1 MTVAGFIAGTILGAY
16 FVGGSVLWG
25 YVETLRARGAP
36 KGTLPHPL
44 AFFGP
49 SAWAYAFSGRHRG
62 LNNRRLTYLVLLWRT
77 SIALL
82 PIGIWAFFA
91 SAR

>member
-1 MTVAGFIAGTILGAY
+1 MTVTSFIAGTILGVY
-16 FVGGSVLWG
+16 FVGGFGLWE
-25 YVETLRARGAP
+25 YVEALRARGAS

-49 SAWAYAFSGRHRG
+49 SAWAYAFSGRHRE
-62 LNNRRLTYLVLLWRT
+62 LNDQRLTNLVWLWRT

-91 SAR
+91 SAT

>member
-1 MTVAGFIAGTILGAY
+1 MTFAGFIAGTILGAY
-16 FVGGSVLWG
+16 FVGGFSLWA
-25 YVETLRARGAP
+25 YVEALRSRGVP

-49 SAWAYAFSGRHRG
+49 SSWAYAFSGRHRA
-62 LNNRRLTYLVLLWRT
+62 LNDRALTSLVLLWRT

-91 SAR
+91 SAT